1 MSSLKYLGNTY
12 DENNVK
18 ALILKGRVY
27 TEVFKEYSTAIDYF
41 ETALAIEV
49 DNLDVQEYYVKTLLW
64 NHETDRARKFIDY
77 ALEVKGADK
86 GNLYTYKVLT
96 LEKDESYDEAL
107 KVLEYMPLYGYN
119 SEYIEYCEALKI
131 RIENKIKMKGNLEP
145 KKEKEE
151 VKKETVKSK
160 LFGFLF

>member
-1 MSSLKYLGNTY
+1 MTNYYVYKAFDAYPYEIETVMEALDMALAY

-86 GNLYTYKVLT
+86 GNLYTYKVL
-96 LEKDESYDEAL
+96 AL
-107 KVLEYMPLYGYN
+107 VPY
-119 SEYIEYCEALKI
+119 
-131 RIENKIKMKGNLEP
+131 
-145 KKEKEE
+145 
-151 VKKETVKSK
+151 
-160 LFGFLF
+160 